1 MNGAPSTLVSPGLWG
16 FVAFF
21 VLAIALYLLM
31 RNMNA
36 RMRRMSYRAEELRK
50 EAEAQ
55 SEADPQAKAGRAG
68 GARSSEADGP
78 AAQDPAQDPAAQAP
92 AAQAPAAGPEDD
104 PGAAHDGSDGRP
116 GPG

>member
-1 MNGAPSTLVSPGLWG
+1 MNGAPSSLVSPGLWG

-50 EAEAQ
+50 EAEVGTDRTAAQ
-55 SEADPQAKAGRAG
+55 GSP
-68 GARSSEADGP
+68 EADGP
-78 AAQDPAQDPAAQAP
+78 TAGTPAGDVDTA
-92 AAQAPAAGPEDD
+92 
-104 PGAAHDGSDGRP
+104 SDGTAAPSGEEPDERP
-116 GPG
+116 HTA

>member
-1 MNGAPSTLVSPGLWG
+1 MNGAPSSLVSPGLWG

-50 EAEAQ
+50 EAEA
-55 SEADPQAKAGRAG
+55 EAGRDRPA
-68 GARSSEADGP
+68 ASRAPEADGP
-78 AAQDPAQDPAAQAP
+78 AAGTPGDGTGADGTGTPAGDGQDEQHRTA
-92 AAQAPAAGPEDD
+92 
-104 PGAAHDGSDGRP
+104 
-116 GPG
+116 